1 MAKVVE
7 INAKSWGLDKDY
19 RLIDTPQNVKQVSK
33 DVREM
38 FKKIS
43 DMDDVATKR
52 AKALEE
58 GKDVSDMPIYFVTDY
73 QLVVLEAVIKSLS
86 ALMHLTKEQSKKL
99 EDVSYSDMF
108 DIYQELASKF
118 IQMQIPNFAPDETT
132 EDKSEGEQ
140 DPKNSDNQ

>member
-7 INAKSWGLDKDY
+7 INAKSWGLEKDY
-19 RLIDTPQNVKQVSK
+19 RLIDTPQNVKQISK

-43 DMDDVATKR
+43 EMDNEANRR

-58 GKDVSDMPIYFVTDY
+58 GKDVSKLPVYFVTDY
-73 QLVVLEAVIKSLS
+73 QLVVLDAVIKSLS
-86 ALMHLTKEQSKKL
+86 ALMHLTKEESKKL

-108 DIYQELASKF
+108 NIYQELATKF
-118 IQMQIPNFAPDETT
+118 IQMQIPDFAPNDDQESVDE
-132 EDKSEGEQ
+132 DEQ
-140 DPKNSDNQ
+140 GPKNSDNQ